1 MSVYV
6 DWLMHHGAERGFFA
20 GKKSCH
26 MFADTLEELHEMADK
41 IGMNRA
47 WFQDN
52 GQTAEHY
59 DLVAGR
65 RAAAVKLGAIELTSR
80 EQVCYFIDLSRKRR
94 KQKLMCEDI
103 SNNHR
108 RHHERT

>member
-6 DWLMHHGAERGFFA
+6 DWLMHHGGKGFWA

-26 MFADTLEELHEMADK
+26 MFADTLEELHDMAEK
-41 IGMNRA
+41 IGMKRS

-52 GQTAEHY
+52 GQSAEHY
-59 DLVAGR
+59 DLVESR
-65 RAAAVKLGAIELTSR
+65 RKAAIKLGAKELTSR

-94 KQKLMCEDI
+94 KQEPMCEDD
-103 SNNHR
+103 
-108 RHHERT
+108 EVEKPE